1 VDPAPC
7 FVFRTI
13 WNHVFTLCF
22 VVLLSATIKILFS
35 PCRQSGDLVIG
46 SSGDRFQD
54 HSILLLPLTQ
64 PCNRPDLRSSLV
76 TIFEKFG
83 FQITRSRA
91 ITRSPDLY
99 FAPVLPTFF
108 FNFSPT

>member
-35 PCRQSGDLVIG
+35 PCRQSGDLLIG
-46 SSGDRFQD
+46 SSGDRFQ
-54 HSILLLPLTQ
+54 
-64 PCNRPDLRSSLV
+64 
-76 TIFEKFG
+76 
-83 FQITRSRA
+83 ITPSCYF
-91 ITRSPDLY
+91 RSPSLAIGPICDLH
-99 FAPVLPTFF
+99 
-108 FNFSPT
+108 S